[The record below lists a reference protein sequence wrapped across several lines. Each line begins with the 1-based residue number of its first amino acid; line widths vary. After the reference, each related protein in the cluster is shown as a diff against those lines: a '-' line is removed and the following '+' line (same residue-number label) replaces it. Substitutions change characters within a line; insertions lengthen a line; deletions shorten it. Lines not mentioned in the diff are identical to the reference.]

1 MTLFVLLILLTS
13 ELPDPGAPMFP
24 TLCAGH
30 GGFLA
35 GVGAWVRRRQ
45 IGPFVA
51 GGSVVGFGVGYIC
64 WLTALAI
71 DRL

>member
-1 MTLFVLLILLTS
+1 MTFLDALIRFAA

-30 GGFLA
+30 GGFLG
-35 GVGAWVRRRQ
+35 GVIAWRQRRP
-45 IGPFVA
+45 IGPYMA

-64 WLTALAI
+64 WLTAVAI